1 MISASNEVYIYDA
14 IRTPRARAKENGGL
28 HALTPLD
35 LLQKLYAAIA
45 ARNSLDVSA
54 VGEVVLGCVTQYGE
68 QAGNIAKTSSLYAG
82 WPSQISG
89 ITVNRFCSS
98 GLDAVN
104 FAALKVMAGQE
115 MLAIGGGI
123 EMMSRAPMLSDKPVT
138 FLHIPT
144 AIKARI
150 LMMGSGA
157 DLIASLYDVSREEV
171 DQIAYHSQQRADRA
185 RSNGWF
191 SSIVPIH
198 DAEKEVAWPEDECIR
213 ANVTPESLA
222 AMEPS
227 FAALGAQGVD
237 AMQLQANPQ
246 LKTIS
251 HVHTAGNSPAM
262 ADAAAM
268 VLVGNAAAA
277 AHLSGSPR
285 ARIVAATNTGDD
297 PMMVLSGAVAATA
310 KLMRQQ
316 QLKAEDVDLFEIHE
330 AFAATV
336 IKAQRDLHI
345 PSEKLNVNGGVI
357 ALGHPLGAT
366 GAIMLGTLLDEMERR
381 NVKRGIVAASGAAG
395 GGAAMLIER

>member
-1 MISASNEVYIYDA
+1 MSGISNEVYIYDA

-35 LLQKLYAAIA
+35 LLKKLYTAIES
-45 ARNSLDVSA
+45 RNSLDVSA

-82 WPSQISG
+82 WPSSLSG

-104 FAALKVMAGQE
+104 FAALKVLAGQE

-123 EMMSRAPMLSDKPVT
+123 EMMSRVPMLSDKPVT
-138 FLHIPT
+138 FMDIPT

-171 DQIAYHSQQRADRA
+171 DMVAYQSQQRADRA
-185 RSNGWF
+185 RSQGWF

-198 DAEKEVAWPEDECIR
+198 DAEKGVACDADECIR

-237 AMQLQANPQ
+237 AMQLKAFPQ
-246 LKTIS
+246 LKEIR

-277 AHLSGSPR
+277 AHLAGSPR
-285 ARIVAATNTGDD
+285 ARIVASANIGDD
-297 PMMVLSGAVAATA
+297 PLMVLSGAVAATG
-310 KLMRQQ
+310 KLLQQ
-316 QLKAEDVDLFEIHE
+316 QKLTADDIDLFEIHE

-336 IKAQRDLHI
+336 IKAQRDLNI
-345 PSEKLNVNGGVI
+345 PNEKLNVNGGVI

-381 NVKRGIVAASGAAG
+381 DVKRGIVAASGAAG

>member
-1 MISASNEVYIYDA
+1 MSGILNEVYIYDA

-35 LLQKLYAAIA
+35 LLKKLYAAMET
-45 ARNSLDVSA
+45 RNSLDVSA

-82 WPSQISG
+82 WPSSLSG

-104 FAALKVMAGQE
+104 FAALKVLAGQE

-123 EMMSRAPMLSDKPVT
+123 EMMSRVPMLSDKPTT
-138 FLHIPT
+138 FMDIPT

-171 DQIAYHSQQRADRA
+171 DMIAYQSQQRADRA
-185 RSNGWF
+185 RSQGWF

-198 DAEKEVAWPEDECIR
+198 DAEKGVACEADECIR

-222 AMEPS
+222 AMDPS

-237 AMQLQANPQ
+237 AMQLKAFPQ
-246 LKTIS
+246 LKEIR

-277 AHLSGSPR
+277 AHLAGSPR
-285 ARIVAATNTGDD
+285 ARIVAFANIGDD
-297 PMMVLSGAVAATA
+297 PLMVLSGAVAATG
-310 KLMRQQ
+310 KLLQQ
-316 QLKAEDVDLFEIHE
+316 QKLTADDIGLFEIHE

-336 IKAQRDLHI
+336 IKAQRDLNI
-345 PSEKLNVNGGVI
+345 PDEKLNVNGGVI

-381 NVKRGIVAASGAAG
+381 DLKRGIVAASGAAG